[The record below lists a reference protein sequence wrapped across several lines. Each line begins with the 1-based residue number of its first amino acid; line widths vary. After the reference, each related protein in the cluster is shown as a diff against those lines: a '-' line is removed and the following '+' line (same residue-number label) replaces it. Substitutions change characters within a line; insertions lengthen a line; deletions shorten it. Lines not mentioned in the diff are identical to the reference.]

1 MRAAERR
8 GGKPGVTDGERKE
21 QDPFAEPSA
30 LLRESD
36 PGDVAERAGI
46 PWDGREFRVGFLRWN
61 LYVSHPELS
70 FRAPDFLNT
79 FVIKLLT
86 LIYLARAEAVPP
98 ANRWVPYRELKDGL
112 FYTKSFQDTVEDRL
126 LRRFAGD
133 LEGLRQAGLELGGR
147 LVEQGDLGMVL
158 QTFPRLPLL
167 FILWRGDEEFEPSAR
182 ILFDASATSY
192 LNAFELRMLCGEVVG
207 RLINVAD
214 GRLKLPPPE

>member
-1 MRAAERR
+1 MSGE
-8 GGKPGVTDGERKE
+8 ERKE
-21 QDPFAEPSA
+21 QDPFAEPSV
-30 LLRESD
+30 LLRESHA
-36 PGDVAERAGI
+36 GDIAERAGV
-46 PWDGREFRVGFLRWN
+46 PWDGREFKVSFLRWN

-79 FVIKLLT
+79 FVIRLLT
-86 LIYLARAEAVPP
+86 LLYLAHARAVPL

-126 LRRFAGD
+126 LRRFAED
-133 LEGLRQAGLELGGR
+133 LDGLREAGLELGAR

-182 ILFDASATSY
+182 ILFDASATCY
-192 LNAFELRMLCGEVVG
+192 FNAFELRMLCGEVVG

-214 GRLKLPPPE
+214 GRLKVPPPE